1 MTPTTKFP
9 TTMFPHPRTESP
21 MPRPIF
27 GRQEQAPLLR
37 LDRAA
42 TGRSTTA
49 PGSRVL
55 TAPRSARYVAALRKL
70 DAAATLTTVE
80 LAEVIDA
87 IHREFAEKWSAVPLG
102 FVGHCYLG
110 PPYEAHT
117 LTVDGQIIEHYQR
130 GQALPGRL
138 EEARSLA
145 RTEHYLAI
153 EVYSDRLVC
162 VRTDGSVVTVGS

>member
-1 MTPTTKFP
+1 
-9 TTMFPHPRTESP
+9 
-21 MPRPIF
+21 MPKPIF
-27 GRQEQAPLLR
+27 GRQDQVPLLH
-37 LDRAA
+37 LDRATTAA
-42 TGRSTTA
+42 TSTTG
-49 PGSRVL
+49 GSRVL
-55 TAPRSARYVAALRKL
+55 TTPRSTRYVAALRKL
-70 DAAATLTTVE
+70 DSSTTMTTVE

-87 IHREFAEKWSAVPLG
+87 IHREFTEKWSAVPLG

-117 LTVDGQIIEHYQR
+117 LTVDGQIVEHYQR

-145 RTEHYLAI
+145 RTEHYLSI

-162 VRTDGSVVTVGS
+162 VRTDGSVVTTGS

>member
-1 MTPTTKFP
+1 MTPTTVLRH
-9 TTMFPHPRTESP
+9 PHTESP
-21 MPRPIF
+21 MPKPIL
-27 GRQEQAPLLR
+27 GRQDQAPLLG
-37 LDRAA
+37 LGRATTA
-42 TGRSTTA
+42 RSTTG
-49 PGSRVL
+49 GSRVL
-55 TAPRSARYVAALRKL
+55 TTPRSTRYVAALRGL
-70 DAAATLTTVE
+70 DSSATMTAVE
-80 LAEVIDA
+80 LAEIIDA

-117 LTVDGQIIEHYQR
+117 LTVDGQIVEHYQR

-145 RTEHYLAI
+145 RTEHYLSI

-162 VRTDGSVVTVGS
+162 VRADGSVVTTGS